1 MGRIEVIGGSLEKAS
16 GVVVVDVTFD
26 TDLNPLGVFGN
37 PVYILKRM
45 IGINWL
51 RNLKNELMEC

>member
-37 PVYILKRM
+37 PVYISKRM

-51 RNLKNELMEC
+51 RNL